1 MYYEAILEARRT
13 AMLIGA
19 ICTLSL
25 ALCACSKP
33 RQPGEASGATAAAPT
48 QDESLA
54 EDLAGG
60 SKSAASAP
68 GSPCV
73 RVSKPDELPR
83 YAASSP
89 IDPARREV
97 VLGGALT
104 EILYT
109 LGHEGAIVGT
119 DTSSTFPPSLD
130 ELPRVGYY
138 RKVSAEGI
146 VSLEPSRVLAI
157 PGIGPDATVTQ
168 LESLGV
174 DLQIVESGEGVEGAF
189 ERIEKVGELIDEPDC
204 ADALIAQM
212 RDRLSDVASRRAE
225 LEPHELDV
233 LFIYAR
239 GANVLMVSGQ
249 DTAADEMLRLAGLR
263 NAAQGFEGFKPL
275 SPEIVVAADPDIIL
289 IPEKGAQS
297 IGGAEGVLALPGLA
311 MTRAA
316 REKHLIM
323 IDDLALLGFGPRFPY
338 ALGTL
343 QERASA
349 FIPTSPPK
357 QEAVK

>member
-1 MYYEAILEARRT
+1 MYYEAILESRRT
-13 AMLIGA
+13 ALFIGA

-33 RQPGEASGATAAAPT
+33 RQPAEASGATV
-48 QDESLA
+48 
-54 EDLAGG
+54 
-60 SKSAASAP
+60 ASATQNEASENSGAALAVNAP
-68 GSPCV
+68 GAPCV
-73 RVSKPDELPR
+73 RVSTPDELPR
-83 YAASSP
+83 YAASST

-109 LGHEGAIVGT
+109 LGHEGALVGT
-119 DTSSTFPPSLD
+119 DTSSTFPSSLD

-157 PGIGPDATVTQ
+157 PGIGPDSVVTQ
-168 LESLGV
+168 LESLGI
-174 DLQIVESGEGVEGAF
+174 DLQIVASGEGVEGAF
-189 ERIEKVGELIDEPDC
+189 ERIEKVGEIIGEPDC
-204 ADALIAQM
+204 ADALVAQM
-212 RDRLSDVASRRAE
+212 RDKLSGVASRRAE

-233 LFIYAR
+233 LFVYAR

-249 DTAADEMLRLAGLR
+249 ETAADEMLRLAGLR

-297 IGGAEGVLALPGLA
+297 IGGADGVLDLPGLA

-316 REKHLIM
+316 KRKHLIM

-338 ALGTL
+338 ALATL
-343 QERASA
+343 QELATA
-349 FIPTSPPK
+349 FVPTTALDK
-357 QEAVK
+357 EAVK